1 MTANQMK
8 GIIIKKIA
16 GFYYVKNN
24 EDGSIYECKLRGKL
38 KQQVLT
44 GDKVVI
50 TILDNDRGI
59 MEEVLP
65 RENELYRPKIANVT
79 AVILVFAHDRP
90 APTPMLLDRLLFLS
104 YYNRLL
110 PIIVLNKCDIPESEK
125 AKQIKAYYPMAGF
138 NFILSSA
145 KTRCGIQEILDAVKG
160 EVAVMAGPS
169 GSGKSTLLNALS
181 EGLKIRTQE
190 VSSKIGR
197 GKHTT
202 RHVELFPLP
211 TGGYIADTPGFSI
224 VDMPSITRREV
235 ALHYPDFDQYTD
247 LCEFRDCLHYKERT
261 CGVKQ
266 AHEEGRIPDF
276 RYNNYISML
285 EEVISSERCYK

>member
-1 MTANQMK
+1 MTANQLS

-16 GFYYVKNN
+16 GFYYVQND

-44 GDKVVI
+44 GDKVII
-50 TILDNDRGI
+50 TILDNYRGI
-59 MEEVLP
+59 MEQVLP

-79 AVILVFAHDRP
+79 AVIIVFAHDRP
-90 APTPMLLDRLLFLS
+90 APSSMLLDRLLFLS
-104 YYNRLL
+104 YYQRLL

-125 AKQIKAYYPMAGF
+125 AKQIKDYYPTAGF

-145 KTRCGIQEILDAVKG
+145 KTGCGIQEIRDAVQG
-160 EVAVMAGPS
+160 QVAVMAGPS

-181 EGLKIRTQE
+181 EGLDIRTQE
-190 VSSKIGR
+190 VSAKIGR

-202 RHVELFPLP
+202 RHVELFPLT
-211 TGGYIADTPGFSI
+211 TGGFIADTPGFSVI
-224 VDMPSITRREV
+224 DMPPITRREV
-235 ALHYPDFDQYTD
+235 TPHFPDFDQYTD

-266 AHEEGRIPDF
+266 AREDGRIPEF
-276 RYNNYISML
+276 RYNNYITML